1 MAGSLGCCLRC
12 PPPLLPLAAAK
23 LPPTVKLCR
32 PPPPAAAPLG
42 LYGFALTTA
51 LLQGQKSGLTE
62 PNTGQLAMGFGFFFG
77 GLAQFCAGLL
87 EYQRR
92 NTFGTVAFCW

>member
-1 MAGSLGCCLRC
+1 MIPL
-12 PPPLLPLAAAK
+12 PPP
-23 LPPTVKLCR
+23 
-32 PPPPAAAPLG
+32 PPPFSRRWQSPLVALPSPAAAPLG

-51 LLQGQKSGLTE
+51 LLQGAKTQLTE
-62 PNTGQLAMGFGFFFG
+62 PKGTTQLAVSFGFFFG